1 MAIATATAT
10 TTTKWL
16 RMRTQ
21 TISSNSTLLLKYQ
34 FCCHGYKA
42 YWEYRVNV
50 IVWVSVGVLYA
61 VLVRNRKQS
70 EKLHFYAYF
79 HYIGNGFRHNF
90 QRWYIYV
97 KNAWMLVN
105 LEACHRWDNLALCI
119 QDVDFHFLTDMTW
132 FTETVACHQQTQFH
146 SMWNQPMSTI
156 VLYQLIMEPSH
167 SAGRPFTL

>member
-1 MAIATATAT
+1 
-10 TTTKWL
+10 
-16 RMRTQ
+16 MRNQ
-21 TISSNSTLLLKYQ
+21 TMSRNSASVLVYQ
-34 FCCHGYKA
+34 FCSHGYKA

-50 IVWVSVGVLYA
+50 IIRVSVGVLYA
-61 VLVRNRKQS
+61 VLTRSRKQS

-79 HYIGNGFRHNF
+79 PYIGNGFRYHF
-90 QRWYIYV
+90 QRWYIYG

-105 LEACHRWDNLALCI
+105 LEACHRLDNLTLCI
-119 QDVDFHFLTDMTW
+119 QYVDFDFLTDMTW

-167 SAGRPFTL
+167 WAGRPFKL